1 MSSRSAASSATPR
14 VRPVTW
20 AIIGWMVIMISAI
33 LGAWQGSEAR
43 YGALPEVTVA
53 TERGTER
60 VLPFSATDLEGNT
73 YSNPVGEF
81 TVHGEHTLSVRLP
94 VELRTSTMDVY
105 EMRTD
110 GVREYTVEAG
120 GPHQLLVPVTT
131 ADEGR
136 IEGLAIRA
144 VTVVYTEDGS
154 ETVLNGEWSVG
165 FTYDD

>member
-1 MSSRSAASSATPR
+1 M
-14 VRPVTW
+14 
-20 AIIGWMVIMISAI
+20 
-33 LGAWQGSEAR
+33 
-43 YGALPEVTVA
+43 
-53 TERGTER
+53 
-60 VLPFSATDLEGNT
+60 
-73 YSNPVGEF
+73 
-81 TVHGEHTLSVRLP
+81 
-94 VELRTSTMDVY
+94 
-105 EMRTD
+105 
-110 GVREYTVEAG
+110 EAG